1 MRILLS
7 IEGGLA
13 DELGTLER
21 AVKDDLRRQ
30 GVRTVRTTGEVEQ
43 GALGAVEVLQFLG
56 ENVALPV
63 VLAALHQYVTDRLRG
78 PRRGGLKFEVVRTDL
93 PDGTR
98 RTELTMEGE
107 PKDVAA
113 ALKELQ

>member
-21 AVKDDLRRQ
+21 AVKDGLRHR
-30 GVRTVRTTGEVEQ
+30 GVRTSRTTGEVEQ
-43 GALGAVEVLQFLG
+43 GALGAVEVVQFLG

-63 VLAALHQYVTDRLRG
+63 VLAALQQYVTERLRG
-78 PRRGGLKFEVVRTDL
+78 PRRNGLTFQVVRTDL

-98 RTELTMEGE
+98 RTELTVEGQ
-107 PKDVAA
+107 PKDIAT
-113 ALKELQ
+113 ALTELQ